1 MLSLSKLPV
10 STSKG
15 FGLTLRLLS
24 TQSPLSPYGGVH
36 GASNTRA
43 AWRSKPLLKREGAK
57 IFKTGFE
64 AAQLLT
70 GEAMRKDS
78 DCKEF
83 IDSWSSMTHSLTAV
97 FERLPKYA
105 WVMKQLTEPERT
117 LSFRVAWID
126 DGGVSRVNRGYRV
139 QYCSALG
146 PFEGGLAFSER
157 TDLSLMKANAFD
169 TTFSNAL
176 SGALIGGAYG
186 GADFNPYTKS
196 DAEIQR
202 FCQSYMTE
210 LSKYIGPD
218 VDLPSLGDGATGT
231 EIGYL
236 YGQYKRLTHH
246 HGRPGHGLLWGGDPS
261 AYIDAQGFGAVYFA
275 QEMLCDKGDSLK
287 GKRCLITG
295 SHYVALA
302 VAQKLYD
309 LGAIPITLSDT
320 SGYIYEPGG
329 FNQSKI
335 DSVKKIKSERGA
347 RVGRYIIASTS
358 AQFDEPD
365 KIYDIPCDLVFSC
378 SHYKQIDE
386 EIVNKLVS
394 TASDEK
400 NAVNTFKGVI
410 ECVSRT
416 VSADGSNALKKR
428 GLLHGPYRAT
438 TAGAGMINGL
448 IVQEKRNAID
458 TPKKLDAFIEGNMK
472 QMVLHITFLDFSLNT
487 IQKLFPILFIYF
499 ELHLLLI

>member
-1 MLSLSKLPV
+1 MFGGLSRLPALNKDSLAV
-10 STSKG
+10 RVAV
-15 FGLTLRLLS
+15 RLLS
-24 TQSPLSPYGGVH
+24 TQSPLTPYGGVH

-57 IFKTGFE
+57 IFKTGTE
-64 AAQLLT
+64 AAQLLI
-70 GEAMRKDS
+70 GEAMRKDA
-78 DCKEF
+78 DCEDF
-83 IDSWSSMTHSLTAV
+83 IDSWTSMSNSLTTV

-105 WVMKQLTEPERT
+105 WVMKQLVEPERT
-117 LSFRVAWID
+117 FSFRVAWID

-139 QYCSALG
+139 QYSSALG

-176 SGALIGGAYG
+176 SGMLVGGAYG

-196 DAEIQR
+196 EAEIQR

-210 LSKYIGPD
+210 LSKYIGLD
-218 VDLPSLGDGATGT
+218 VDLPSLGDGATER

-246 HGRPGHGLLWGGDPS
+246 HGRPGHGLLWGGNPS
-261 AYIDAQGFGAVYFA
+261 AYISAQGYGAVYFA
-275 QEMLCDKGDSLK
+275 EEMLKDKGDSLQ

-302 VAQKLYD
+302 VAQKLHD
-309 LGAIPITLSDT
+309 MGAIPITLSDT

-335 DSVKKIKSERGA
+335 ETVKKIKSERGA

-358 AQFDEPD
+358 AQFDEAE

-378 SHYKQIDE
+378 SHHKKIDA
-386 EIVNKLVS
+386 EIVNKLGS
-394 TASDEK
+394 TKPDDVG
-400 NAVNTFKGVI
+400 AVNSFKGVI

-416 VSADGSNALKKR
+416 VSVDGYDTLKKR

-438 TAGAGMINGL
+438 TAGACMINGL
-448 IVQEKRNAID
+448 IVGEKRELLNSA
-458 TPKKLDAFIEGNMK
+458 KKLDAYIENNMK
-472 QMVLHITFLDFSLNT
+472 QLVILVDVLMNI
-487 IQKLFPILFIYF
+487 
-499 ELHLLLI
+499 